1 MGTLTGKVFSS
12 KDTWAFFA
20 RYDQNTVDILK
31 NTFTQEVNLNGQ
43 KMTVNNK
50 NIAINDKI
58 TAIELTK
65 SNKNKDLK
73 FHGGGSIELTDNLNS
88 GTGGLIFDEGQH
100 YSVIGK
106 DKAYKG
112 AGVEIGK
119 DTVVDWSVKGEAN
132 DNLHKTGAGTLNVN
146 VARGIT

>member
-1 MGTLTGKVFSS
+1 
-12 KDTWAFFA
+12 
-20 RYDQNTVDILK
+20 
-31 NTFTQEVNLNGQ
+31 
-43 KMTVNNK
+43 MTVNNK

-73 FHGGGSIELTDNLNS
+73 FHGGGSIGLTDNLNS

-119 DTVVDWSVKGEAN
+119 DTVVDWSVKGRQ
-132 DNLHKTGAGTLNVN
+132 T
-146 VARGIT
+146 ITCTKQGPGH

>member
-1 MGTLTGKVFSS
+1 MVKHSPVRIPGPFS
-12 KDTWAFFA
+12 
-20 RYDQNTVDILK
+20 RYDQNTVDTLK

-88 GTGGLIFDEGQH
+88 GTGGLILMR
-100 YSVIGK
+100 
-106 DKAYKG
+106 
-112 AGVEIGK
+112 
-119 DTVVDWSVKGEAN
+119 T
-132 DNLHKTGAGTLNVN
+132 TLFGYWE
-146 VARGIT
+146 R

>member
-1 MGTLTGKVFSS
+1 M
-12 KDTWAFFA
+12 
-20 RYDQNTVDILK
+20 K

-88 GTGGLIFDEGQH
+88 GTGGLILMRDN
-100 YSVIGK
+100 IIRLLGK
-106 DKAYKG
+106 IKPIKG
-112 AGVEIGK
+112 RVLRSEKIRL
-119 DTVVDWSVKGEAN
+119 S
-132 DNLHKTGAGTLNVN
+132 TG
-146 VARGIT
+146 R